1 MMNIKRT
8 KTSKTIV
15 KEIFSIEIDRKTFV
29 DEIENSHPLKE
40 RDNLEEFAERILNE
54 SELDVVDLI
63 FDGDDVK
70 IIVEKII

>member
-40 RDNLEEFAERILNE
+40 RDNLEEFVERILNE
-54 SELDVVDLI
+54 SELDVIDLI

>member
-1 MMNIKRT
+1 MNIKRT

-29 DEIENSHPLKE
+29 DEIKNSHPLKE

-54 SELDVVDLI
+54 SELDIVDLI

>member
-1 MMNIKRT
+1 MNIKRT

-40 RDNLEEFAERILNE
+40 RDNLEEFVERILNE
-54 SELDVVDLI
+54 SELDVIDLI

>member
-40 RDNLEEFAERILNE
+40 RDNLEEFVERILNE